1 MHKRMRR
8 VGNPAFSVQNMRALV
23 PLVFSTGQELR
34 DKWFE
39 LISQHEQDGSQSKRK
54 DTASKGLKLDV
65 CMWVSR
71 ATFDIIGLAGFDYRF
86 NAIQSESNDLFLAFK
101 DMFEI
106 AVSQS
111 GGLWDIIIIYLPWL
125 EWIFPN
131 EQTRIVKKSRNTIY
145 TTGRALVEDKK
156 KRILEGEK
164 NGTDYTGTDLLTH
177 LLKSNMSTEISPNQR
192 ISDDEILHNVNT
204 FLFAGSDTTSL
215 ALTWTLLA
223 LASYPSMQKR
233 LRAELQEFSS
243 AHALDPASSN
253 FPAPGDSE
261 TWKELH
267 TALDELPY
275 LNNVIRENIRVIP
288 PVHSSIRVATKDDEI
303 PTSEAI
309 RMKDGSIKWGV
320 KIRKGQFVHLPVES
334 MNLDKGVW
342 GEDAWNFNPDRWEKL
357 PDAVLEQ
364 PGLFNHTLSFSGGP
378 RGCIGLRM
386 SMMEMKTFLYFLI
399 SNFKF
404 SVDPQDKISAVNV
417 VLTRPYV
424 RGKFEEGSQCPL
436 IISRYVTS

>member
-1 MHKRMRR
+1 
-8 VGNPAFSVQNMRALV
+8 
-23 PLVFSTGQELR
+23 
-34 DKWFE
+34 
-39 LISQHEQDGSQSKRK
+39 
-54 DTASKGLKLDV
+54 
-65 CMWVSR
+65 
-71 ATFDIIGLAGFDYRF
+71 
-86 NAIQSESNDLFLAFK
+86 
-101 DMFEI
+101 
-106 AVSQS
+106 
-111 GGLWDIIIIYLPWL
+111 
-125 EWIFPN
+125 
-131 EQTRIVKKSRNTIY
+131 
-145 TTGRALVEDKK
+145 
-156 KRILEGEK
+156 
-164 NGTDYTGTDLLTH
+164 
-177 LLKSNMSTEISPNQR
+177 MSTEISPNQR

-243 AHALDPASSN
+243 AHAFDPASSN

-342 GEDAWNFNPDRWEKL
+342 GEDAWNFKCVMLYSEEPLVPMN
-357 PDAVLEQ
+357 VFQ
-364 PGLFNHTLSFSGGP
+364 PRSMGETP
-378 RGCIGLRM
+378 RR
-386 SMMEMKTFLYFLI
+386 
-399 SNFKF
+399 
-404 SVDPQDKISAVNV
+404 
-417 VLTRPYV
+417 RP
-424 RGKFEEGSQCPL
+424 RATWPF
-436 IISRYVTS
+436 